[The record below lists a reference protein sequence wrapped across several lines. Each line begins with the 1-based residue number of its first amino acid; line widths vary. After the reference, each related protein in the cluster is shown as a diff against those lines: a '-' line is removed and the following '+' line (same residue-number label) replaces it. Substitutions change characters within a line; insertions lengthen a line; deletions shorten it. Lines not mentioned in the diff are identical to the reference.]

1 MRIDDNKTNPSI
13 LKELGRRIA
22 SERLRQG
29 RTQAALAADSG
40 VSKRTIE
47 RIESGHSAQIGSV
60 ISLLRALALLERL
73 DQLIPAEDLS
83 TTGLY
88 LLDLPI
94 GQLSSNKRRRGS
106 SSKKAGRA
114 GKQKESVNPGTMDA

>member
-73 DQLIPAEDLS
+73 DQLIPAEELS

-106 SSKKAGRA
+106 SSKKAG
-114 GKQKESVNPGTMDA
+114 

>member
-13 LKELGRRIA
+13 LKELGRRLA

-29 RTQAALAADSG
+29 RTQAALAVDSG

-60 ISLLRALALLERL
+60 ISLLRALNLLDRL
-73 DQLIPAEDLS
+73 DQLILQDEDPAA
-83 TTGLY
+83 GLY

-94 GQLSSNKRRRGS
+94 EQLTVGKRRRSGS
-106 SSKKAGRA
+106 TKIARKSTPTRETVK
-114 GKQKESVNPGTMDA
+114 PGTLDV